1 MSLVSVIIPCY
12 NEEQTIQLLL
22 NALLKQTYPLSEM
35 EVIFSDGMSEDKT
48 REKIEEFQQVHPELK
63 IRIVDNL
70 KRNIPSGL
78 NRAIES
84 AKGDFLVRLDAHSM
98 PDHNLV
104 LKSVE
109 GLKSGKADNVGG
121 VWEIR
126 SSRDHW
132 VSNSIAAAASHK
144 LGVGDAKYRYTDKPE
159 YVDTVPFGA
168 FKKQTFEI
176 FGKYDENL
184 LTNEDYELNARIRKG
199 GGKIWLDP
207 QIRSVYFARE
217 TFRLLAK
224 QYWRYGYWKFRMLRE
239 YPQTL
244 RWRQALPPL
253 FVAGLVFLLV
263 TSVFIKPALYL
274 LLSGLIFYFFI
285 LAVSSMPVIFDKKD
299 IRYLLGLPIAIFI
312 MHVCWGSGFLW
323 SMVKS
328 MAWSKKEE
336 N

>member
-1 MSLVSVIIPCY
+1 MSLVSIIIPCY
-12 NEEQTIQLLL
+12 NEEKTIQLLL
-22 NALLKQTYPLSEM
+22 NALLKQTYPLDEM
-35 EVIFSDGMSEDKT
+35 EVIFSDGMSEDRT
-48 REKIEEFQQVHPELK
+48 REKIKEFQQIHPELK
-63 IRIVDNL
+63 IRIVDNP

-84 AKGDFLVRLDAHSM
+84 ADGDFLVRLDAHSM
-98 PDHNLV
+98 PDQNLV
-104 LKSVE
+104 LKSIE

-176 FGKYDENL
+176 FGKFNENL

-217 TFRLLAK
+217 TFSLLAR
-224 QYWRYGYWKFRMLRE
+224 QYWRYGYWKFRMLRD

-253 FVAGLVFLLV
+253 FVSGLVLLFV
-263 TSVFIKPALYL
+263 LSVFIMPARYL
-274 LLSGLIFYFFI
+274 LLSGLIFYFFV
-285 LAVSSMPVIFDKKD
+285 LAVSSLPVVYHKKD
-299 IRYLLGLPIAIFI
+299 IRYLFGLPIAIFI
-312 MHVCWGSGFLW
+312 MHICWGSGFLW

-328 MAWSKKEE
+328 KAWSKKEE
-336 N
+336 K